1 MKEPE
6 KVVRKSEAGIA
17 NELLK
22 EVGLRLEF
30 ARMTLGHIQTE
41 MADVI
46 GVHKNTYGR
55 WERGER
61 EMGIEALYALREQ
74 GIDLNWLITGVGHI
88 QGDQGDQPEF
98 DLEALTD
105 AYLTVDNMLKT
116 KGFPMLSNRGKA
128 ELLVAIYKQKIAESL
143 SGE

>member
-1 MKEPE
+1 
-6 KVVRKSEAGIA
+6 
-17 NELLK
+17 
-22 EVGLRLEF
+22 
-30 ARMTLGHIQTE
+30 MTLGHIQTE